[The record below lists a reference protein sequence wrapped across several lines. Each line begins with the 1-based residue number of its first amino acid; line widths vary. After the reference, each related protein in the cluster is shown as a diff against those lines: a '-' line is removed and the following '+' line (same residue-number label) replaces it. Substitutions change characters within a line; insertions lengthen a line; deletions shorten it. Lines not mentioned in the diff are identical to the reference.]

1 MAQVCTVNGVG
12 AQGGTEFH
20 YRCLSLQSGVWAQSA
35 GFSTYSEGGEAG
47 ENVTSADLARPVGD
61 YLDNLK
67 MKLTEAADFAEQH
80 TRELRRAMQL
90 TII

>member
-1 MAQVCTVNGVG
+1 MVWELREVPNSTTGVCPYKVVYGRNPRG
-12 AQGGTEFH
+12 
-20 YRCLSLQSGVWAQSA
+20 SLHILKEA
-35 GFSTYSEGGEAG
+35 EAG